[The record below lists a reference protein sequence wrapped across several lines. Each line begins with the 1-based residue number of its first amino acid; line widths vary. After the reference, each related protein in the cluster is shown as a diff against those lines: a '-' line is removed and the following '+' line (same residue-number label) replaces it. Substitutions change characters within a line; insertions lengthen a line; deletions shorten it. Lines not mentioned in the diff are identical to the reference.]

1 MNIMQRTLIGLVLS
15 LSLFGCHSKGALTAP
30 PPPLRPE
37 PDPVPQKQPDVAKD
51 CEQLDA
57 NSELK
62 PITFTER
69 SIPEAA
75 KLAEQ
80 AKGELRTAESAEVER
95 STREQYITDA
105 VDHFITALRADPY
118 NVTATYNLAA
128 AYARIGRKQ
137 CAINLLTRMLQLRAH
152 QSKRADV
159 ELHLDRLL
167 GRKQVLD
174 PDFSE
179 MRKDERFRA
188 LIAKMCEGTNDA
200 NCVFGAQPQNR
211 DR

>member
-1 MNIMQRTLIGLVLS
+1 MKRLLL
-15 LSLFGCHSKGALTAP
+15 LLLFTACHEKQVLTAP
-30 PPPLRPE
+30 PPPLRPQ
-37 PDPVPQKQPDVAKD
+37 PDPVPEVKTVVQKD
-51 CEQLDA
+51 CDA
-57 NSELK
+57 IEGSNGELK
-62 PITFTER
+62 PISFDER
-69 SIPEAA
+69 SIPEGA

-80 AKGELRTAESAEVER
+80 AKGELKTAASAEVER
-95 STREQYITDA
+95 QTREQYITDA
-105 VDHFITALRADPY
+105 VEHFITALGADPY

-137 CAINLLTRMLQLRAH
+137 CSINLLTRMLQLRAH
-152 QSKRADV
+152 PSKRADV

-174 PDFSE
+174 PDFAE
-179 MRKDERFRA
+179 MRRDARFRA

-211 DR
+211 NK